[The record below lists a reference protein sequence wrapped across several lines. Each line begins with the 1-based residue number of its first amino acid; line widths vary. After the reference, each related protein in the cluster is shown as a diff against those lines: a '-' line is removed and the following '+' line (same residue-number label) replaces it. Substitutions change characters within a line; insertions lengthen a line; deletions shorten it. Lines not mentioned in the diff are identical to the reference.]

1 MANFTTGPTIVDQ
14 GLDVVSTVMVHPL
27 LTGIVDTAGNK
38 YVYVSGVASGAAK
51 DAVQI
56 SSAGAT
62 TRLVTSGAV
71 GNVGVLVAALTAST
85 YGWAQVYGKA
95 SVTTT
100 GDTADGGL
108 VNTTSTPGAVD
119 DASTTRVLGAVFV
132 GAHTGA
138 GTATVQLTN
147 PTVNM

>member
-95 SVTTT
+95 SVTT
-100 GDTADGGL
+100 
-108 VNTTSTPGAVD
+108 STPGAVD

-132 GAHTGA
+132 GANTGA